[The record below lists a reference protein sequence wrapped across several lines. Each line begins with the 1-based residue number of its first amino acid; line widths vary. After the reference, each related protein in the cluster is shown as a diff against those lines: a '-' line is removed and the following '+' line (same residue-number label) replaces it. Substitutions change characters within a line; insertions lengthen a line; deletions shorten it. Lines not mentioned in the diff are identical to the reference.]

1 MIRTGRDGTD
11 VVWPILLHVLNNV
24 FTLTLHRRVR
34 FSAAAVH
41 RHRGDRVPVFKPGEA
56 RDGRSTADPN
66 EWKTA
71 WPIWWMVLGVFVV
84 MVSIWLG
91 LLMMFANQ

>member
-1 MIRTGRDGTD
+1 MSSLSPFIVEFVFPLLLCIGI
-11 VVWPILLHVLNNV
+11 VVIV
-24 FTLTLHRRVR
+24 FRC
-34 FSAAAVH
+34 FSP
-41 RHRGDRVPVFKPGEA
+41 RKRQGEPEPGEA
-56 RDGRSTADPN
+56 RDESSTADPN